1 MARVT
6 TRPRHNLIKAKAQP
20 GTTAVHVD
28 HLNVADG
35 ESITRRLIENI
46 QFNFANA
53 KIQLLI
59 QRQVFVVDRPRRLR
73 IRRFQCLPMGRRHGF
88 FVTVM
93 AADKLDFVKPWPL
106 STTRQN
112 ENQHKPGKT
121 RMQHHETFMKESV

>member
-28 HLNVADG
+28 HLNVADWKG
-35 ESITRRLIENI
+35 ITRRLIENI
-46 QFNFANA
+46 QFNFADA

-59 QRQVFVVDRPRRLR
+59 QRQMFVVDRPRRLR
-73 IRRFQCLPMGRRHGF
+73 IGRFQCLPVGWRHGL

-93 AADKLDFVKPWPL
+93 AADKLDLVKPWSL
-106 STTRQN
+106 CTAHYGEHQR
-112 ENQHKPGKT
+112 KPGKT
-121 RMQHHETFMKESV
+121 